1 MKKIIIAML
10 VLCVAALGFYGFKR
24 YQEYAKYHQPGFTSG
39 NGRLEA
45 TEVSISA
52 KLAGKLESVSVDE
65 GDYVQKGQQ
74 LAQMQLNVLNA
85 KLALAQAELKQ
96 KESKLIFAGQEKE
109 RYAKLAAHSATT
121 TEAKEKAENNYLT
134 ALAEVEAAKAQIQLV
149 QEDIND
155 SKLTSPVEGRVQY
168 QVAQAGEIL
177 SSGDRVL
184 NLVDLT
190 DIYMTFFVPEKEVG
204 KIAIGAEARIVLDAV
219 PDTPIPAKISFVDPI
234 AQFTPKTVE
243 TREERQKL
251 MFRVKA
257 KVDPELI
264 KPYIDRIKTG
274 LPGEAWVQLDPKAP
288 WPEFLKLKREKEQK

>member
-1 MKKIIIAML
+1 M
-10 VLCVAALGFYGFKR
+10 
-24 YQEYAKYHQPGFTSG
+24 
-39 NGRLEA
+39 
-45 TEVSISA
+45 
-52 KLAGKLESVSVDE
+52 
-65 GDYVQKGQQ
+65 
-74 LAQMQLNVLNA
+74 MQLNVLNA
-85 KLALAQAELKQ
+85 KLAQAKAELKQ
-96 KESKLIFAGQEKE
+96 KQSKLLFAEQEKS
-109 RYAKLAAHSATT
+109 RYSQLDEKQATT
-121 TEAKEKAENNYLT
+121 KEAKEKAESNYLT
-134 ALAEVEAAKAQIQLV
+134 ALADVEAAKANVQLV

-155 SKLTSPVEGRVQY
+155 SKLVSPVDGRVQY
-168 QVAQAGEIL
+168 QIAQEGEVL

-190 DIYMTFFVPEKEVG
+190 DVYMTFFVPEKEVG
-204 KIAIGAEARIVLDAV
+204 KIAIGADARIVLDAV

-274 LPGEAWVQLDPKAP
+274 LPGEAWVQLDPKAA

>member
-1 MKKIIIAML
+1 MKKIIIAIL
-10 VLCVAALGFYGFKR
+10 ILCIGALGFYGFKR
-24 YQEYAKYHQPGFTSG
+24 YQEYSKYHQEGFTSG

-45 TEVSISA
+45 TEVSIAA
-52 KLAGKLESVSVDE
+52 KLAGRLETVSVDE
-65 GDYVQKGQQ
+65 GDYIKKGQT
-74 LAQMQLNVLNA
+74 LAMMQLNVLNA
-85 KLALAQAELKQ
+85 KLAQAKAELKQ
-96 KESKLIFAGQEKE
+96 KQSKLLFAEQEKS
-109 RYAKLAAHSATT
+109 RYSQLDEKQATT
-121 TEAKEKAENNYLT
+121 KEAKEKAESNYLT
-134 ALAEVEAAKAQIQLV
+134 ALADVEAANANVQLV

-155 SKLTSPVEGRVQY
+155 SKLVSPVDGRVQY
-168 QVAQAGEIL
+168 QIAQEGEVL

-190 DIYMTFFVPEKEVG
+190 DVYMTFFVPEKEVG
-204 KIAIGAEARIVLDAV
+204 KIAIGADARIVLDAV

-274 LPGEAWVQLDPKAP
+274 LPGEAWVQLDPKAA